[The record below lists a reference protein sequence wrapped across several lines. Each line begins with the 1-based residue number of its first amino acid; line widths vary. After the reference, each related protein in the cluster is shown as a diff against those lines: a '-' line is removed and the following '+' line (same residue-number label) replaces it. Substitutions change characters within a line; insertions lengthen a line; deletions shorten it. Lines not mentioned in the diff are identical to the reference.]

1 MDKNFYVC
9 FKLNEVIANKLTNM
23 AAGAGLGTELFLDTE
38 QIELQKCVS
47 WNKHLQNV
55 YISITVTDLTWR
67 DFQARRE
74 H

>member
-1 MDKNFYVC
+1 M
-9 FKLNEVIANKLTNM
+9 IANKLTNM

-38 QIELQKCVS
+38 QSELQKCVS

-67 DFQARRE
+67 DFQARRD